1 MINVY
6 FIAKKELSTYFK
18 SPVAYIIL
26 VLTMVIFNLF
36 FFMIIDQNREASL
49 RDVFQ
54 LMEFMFV
61 FLVPLITMRIFSE
74 EKLTGTMEFLMTA
87 PVTNTEIVLGKY
99 VGVLVFFSVIIAMT
113 FSYYFVIEYFGSP
126 DAVTTLTGYAGIWLE
141 GALFLAIG
149 MMASAWTRN
158 QIVAAMTS
166 YVLLFLL
173 YFAPS
178 FSPYVSGSVETI
190 VQQISTS
197 SHLKNLV
204 SGIITVSD
212 ISYYI
217 SGIVL
222 CVLITRLSIENRLS

>member
-1 MINVY
+1 MRNIY

-61 FLVPLITMRIFSE
+61 FLVPLISMRIFSE

-99 VGVLVFFSVIIAMT
+99 VGVVVFYSVIITMT
-113 FSYYFVIEYFGSP
+113 FSYYLLIEYFGSP
-126 DAVTTLTGYAGIWLE
+126 DTVTILTGYAGIWLE

-158 QIVAAMTS
+158 QIVAAMTA

-178 FSPYVSGSVETI
+178 FSPYISGSVETI
-190 VQQISTS
+190 VQQVSTS
-197 SHLKNLV
+197 NHLKNLV
-204 SGIITVSD
+204 AGIITVSD